1 MDELKYLRLGENFYK
16 SFVHTVK
23 VKNRKD
29 SIKPRQTTH
38 FPSPFF
44 FPTKST
50 FTPNQNHS
58 DLIYDPK
65 FDPLIMLRNSALGKF
80 GPSEQRFIPS
90 ISDLLLRRS

>member
-38 FPSPFF
+38 LIPFP
-44 FPTKST
+44 
-50 FTPNQNHS
+50 
-58 DLIYDPK
+58 
-65 FDPLIMLRNSALGKF
+65 
-80 GPSEQRFIPS
+80 
-90 ISDLLLRRS
+90 LLLPYQIHIYS